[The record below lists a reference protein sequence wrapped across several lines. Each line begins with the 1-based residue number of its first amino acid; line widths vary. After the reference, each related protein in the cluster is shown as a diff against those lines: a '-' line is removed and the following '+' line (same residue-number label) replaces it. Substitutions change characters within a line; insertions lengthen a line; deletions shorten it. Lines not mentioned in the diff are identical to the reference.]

1 METRINLDA
10 ANIKVPFAW
19 YNCSAGDDKKI
30 IVSSVNIR
38 FEEACVLFNVAACYV
53 QLAGIESRS
62 SSEGLKKACNYYMV
76 YYIIVLLLLIQLT
89 LLFYRWLRECFNTLL
104 TI

>member
-19 YNCSAGDDKKI
+19 YNCSAGDEKKI

-38 FEEACVLFNVAACYV
+38 FEEACVLFNVAACYI
-53 QLAGIESRS
+53 QLAGLESGS

-76 YYIIVLLLLIQLT
+76 NEIILVLIV
-89 LLFYRWLRECFNTLL
+89 F
-104 TI
+104 